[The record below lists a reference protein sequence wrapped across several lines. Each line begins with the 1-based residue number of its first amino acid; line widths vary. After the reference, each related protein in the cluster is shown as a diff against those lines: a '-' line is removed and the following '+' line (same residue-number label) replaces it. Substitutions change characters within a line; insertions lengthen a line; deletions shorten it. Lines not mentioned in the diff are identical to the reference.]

1 MRFIN
6 ALLAMAAIALAVA
19 SVASAAPTVT
29 LLWMG
34 TTGTGTAGGSS
45 IASKAGDT
53 LTLDILITTDSTG
66 VGFSGASYEI
76 STSGTVTAGTI
87 WPGADSI
94 INWFGTVAYTDIT
107 GTATYAARGLTF
119 VSGVTCPYPATGNAV
134 DGCAL
139 GTLPVNATG
148 ADQANGIVGSF
159 AAGPGGFQDKFTYT
173 QARAQFEVVSIGMD
187 CWLTIEVNALRGG
200 AGHANSGGT
209 KEITAKAR
217 IVKGTAP
224 LDATVDDT
232 TLTIT
237 SLIGDL
243 IVDQKFSTGLTLV
256 VGKGGQGD
264 KLRMDV
270 PVCAPGQTIDY
281 VAHFSGTASTNG
293 AICEVTSGK
302 LSKTCK

>member
-232 TLTIT
+232 TLFDRGPEVLDWPHAGGRQGRTGRQAPDGRAGVRPGPDDRLR
-237 SLIGDL
+237 SALLGNAFDRRGAVRSDVGPAEQDL
-243 IVDQKFSTGLTLV
+243 QV
-256 VGKGGQGD
+256 V
-264 KLRMDV
+264 
-270 PVCAPGQTIDY
+270 
-281 VAHFSGTASTNG
+281 TAATH
-293 AICEVTSGK
+293 
-302 LSKTCK
+302 